1 VGRPTGRAATLGL
14 VAHPTESEAAA
25 IGREDSAE
33 AIEAARLHGGT
44 YPVVTIADGADHHA
58 QTGGFH
64 KRWWR
69 QHDEDW
75 PEDVKAAYNDA
86 FTNEL
91 LGAKVAVVELR
102 FDAAGGRKWTNVG
115 VVDLEQWE
123 PTFPFDPTST
133 GWVRQDPRS
142 RVGWR
147 RRSML
152 RKLFSRKKGEEKDP
166 PA

>member
-1 VGRPTGRAATLGL
+1 M
-14 VAHPTESEAAA
+14 
-25 IGREDSAE
+25 GREDSAE
-33 AIEAARLHGGT
+33 AIGAARLHGGT

-58 QTGGFH
+58 QTTGFH
-64 KRWWR
+64 KHWWR

-75 PEDVKAAYNDA
+75 PEGVKAAYNDA
-86 FTNEL
+86 FTKEL
-91 LGAKVAVVELR
+91 IAAKVAVVELQ
-102 FDAAGGRKWTNVG
+102 FDAAGGRRWTNVG

-152 RKLFSRKKGEEKDP
+152 RKLFARKKKEEDP
-166 PA
+166 SA

>member
-1 VGRPTGRAATLGL
+1 MAHPSQAEAAEMGRA
-14 VAHPTESEAAA
+14 
-25 IGREDSAE
+25 DSGE
-33 AIEAARLHGGT
+33 AIEAARVRGGT

-58 QTGGFH
+58 QATGFH

-69 QHDEDW
+69 QHDEGW
-75 PEDVKAAYNDA
+75 PAAVQEAYNEA
-86 FTNEL
+86 FTREL
-91 LGAKVAVVELR
+91 IAAKVAVVELQ
-102 FDAAGGRKWTNVG
+102 FDAAGGKKWTNVG

-123 PTFPFDPTST
+123 PNFPFDPAST
-133 GWVRQDPRS
+133 GWVQQDPRS

-152 RKLFSRKKGEEKDP
+152 RKLFAKKKKGDEDA